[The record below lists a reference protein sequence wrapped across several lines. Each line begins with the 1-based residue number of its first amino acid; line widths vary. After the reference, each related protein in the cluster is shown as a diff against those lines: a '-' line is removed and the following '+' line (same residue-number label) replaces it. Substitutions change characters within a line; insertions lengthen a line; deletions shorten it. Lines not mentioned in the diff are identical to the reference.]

1 MILVS
6 LLLPLLANVS
16 ATDEAQAHSVSQV
29 AQQMRQLHTPDA
41 IAPVVLPYLACLYAA
56 RGLPLLRGSDGAQ
69 VSYDESG
76 NDCSAARR
84 RARADALKLLEDKP
98 LPDAALPDAFV
109 EQTLL
114 EMEQYVALL
123 PVRDTHG
130 AAAQAAVIGLP
141 VTIEDEVQPAYN
153 RYQDCLRTQLTD
165 ASVTPVTVFG
175 LFQQALTICRSV
187 RELAVHQAE
196 GALTGKGWDITTRAK
211 AAESTFAKADES
223 WLAMGQQLRQ
233 ALIARQDALPPRTG
247 ERKPR

>member
-1 MILVS
+1 VILVS

-98 LPDAALPDAFV
+98 IPDATSPDAFV

-114 EMEQYVALL
+114 EMEQYVASL
-123 PVRDTHG
+123 PVPDAHG
-130 AAAQAAVIGLP
+130 AAVTGLP

-153 RYQDCLRTQLTD
+153 RYQECLRTQLTD
-165 ASVTPVTVFG
+165 ASVTPATVVA
-175 LFQQALTICRSV
+175 LFEQALTICRSV

>member
-114 EMEQYVALL
+114 EMEQYVASL
-123 PVRDTHG
+123 PVRDAHG
-130 AAAQAAVIGLP
+130 ATQAAVTGLP
-141 VTIEDEVQPAYN
+141 ITIEDEVQPAYN

-165 ASVTPVTVFG
+165 ASVTPATVVA
-175 LFQQALTICRSV
+175 LFEQALTICRSV

-196 GALTGKGWDITTRAK
+196 GALTSKGWDITTRAK